1 MHITDSKI
9 TIIAGLIVQE
19 QENQKMQKGTEWLDP
34 ENVLTPIWL
43 GTPDANTQ
51 TAHLPFLYAYVW
63 TKKQGDIFSRKFF
76 ILCILVMNCNQSL
89 RNILRLLKINEVSL
103 IHWITSIEFKTR
115 SNISLDTPSLPVMEQ
130 IVFSF

>member
-34 ENVLTPIWL
+34 KNVLTPIWL

-51 TAHLPFLYAYVW
+51 IA
-63 TKKQGDIFSRKFF
+63 
-76 ILCILVMNCNQSL
+76 
-89 RNILRLLKINEVSL
+89 L
-103 IHWITSIEFKTR
+103 I
-115 SNISLDTPSLPVMEQ
+115 
-130 IVFSF
+130 IV